1 MITFTEVSAL
11 AAAVV
16 LVCTILKARAPGM
29 TLARMP
35 LFAWAMLVQA
45 AMIIFAMPA
54 VALCSS
60 MLISD
65 RTLGTNFFNAA
76 EHGDALLYQ
85 HLFWFFGHPEVY
97 IIFIPATGMVSTII
111 NAFTKR
117 PVFGYLA
124 LVLSLVSIG
133 FIGFG
138 LWVHHMFVTG
148 IPQLGSSFF
157 TAAGLMIAVPNA
169 VQIFCWIGSFWRSR
183 VELKSPMWWVL
194 GFFAIF
200 LIGGLTGVMLASVPL
215 NTQLHDTFFVVAH
228 F

>member
-1 MITFTEVSAL
+1 MLASTTLILDRLVS
-11 AAAVV
+11 
-16 LVCTILKARAPGM
+16 TH
-29 TLARMP
+29 
-35 LFAWAMLVQA
+35 FYNQA
-45 AMIIFAMPA
+45 E
-54 VALCSS
+54 
-60 MLISD
+60 
-65 RTLGTNFFNAA
+65 G
-76 EHGDALLYQ
+76 GDPLLYQ

-117 PVFGYLA
+117 PVFGYVA

-169 VQIFCWIGSFWRSR
+169 VQMFCWIATIWGGNPLATVETCAASSSF
-183 VELKSPMWWVL
+183 
-194 GFFAIF
+194 
-200 LIGGLTGVMLASVPL
+200 
-215 NTQLHDTFFVVAH
+215 
-228 F
+228 